1 MLGYPDKIF
10 LIGFMG
16 VGKSHWGRHLAIQLG
31 HAFIDLDE
39 EISRAAGDRSIT
51 QIFEEEGE
59 EYFRRLESDCLEKFT
74 AADQRL
80 VMACGGGTPCFLNNL
95 ERMKK
100 VGKVIWLQASV
111 TALLPRLLAEREKR
125 PLIRDLSEAEL
136 RHYITKKM
144 GDRQLFYRE
153 ANLTVA
159 ESELT
164 EKNLTE
170 ILFHE

>member
-1 MLGYPDKIF
+1 MIGYPDKIF

-16 VGKSHWGRHLAIQLG
+16 VGKSHWGRCLAAQLG
-31 HAFIDLDE
+31 YIFIDLDQE
-39 EISRAAGDRSIT
+39 VSRAAGGRSIT
-51 QIFEEEGE
+51 QIFEQEGE
-59 EYFRRLESDCLEKFT
+59 EYFRGLESDSLEKFT
-74 AADQRL
+74 TTDRQL

-100 VGKVIWLQASV
+100 AGKVIWLQASV
-111 TALLPRLLAEREKR
+111 GELMPRLLAEREKR
-125 PLIRDLSEAEL
+125 PLIRELSEEEL
-136 RHYITKKM
+136 RSYITKKM

-153 ANLTVA
+153 ADLAVA